1 MLKNKKKIV
10 CGITGHTGS
19 IGRNLI
25 KNYKKKVIF
34 YPFKGDITNKKQI
47 LKWVKSKKFNYLIH
61 LAAIVPIK
69 EVNSNRK
76 KAFNVNT
83 LGTKNLVD
91 VIIKEKKKIDWV
103 FFASTSHVYS
113 SSNKKISEN
122 AKIKPISYYGKTKFL
137 AENEISKLKKNGTKV
152 CIGRIFSTT
161 NNYQRKNYLVPDLKN
176 KIKKAKRK
184 IILKNLNHFRDFI
197 SIKDI
202 IKIILYFLKINY
214 FGIINISSGKKTK
227 LSDIAK
233 IIAKYYKKEIV
244 IKNNIS
250 PTSLLSDNSL
260 LKRKYKFKLN
270 TNIKTMI
277 FND

>member
-10 CGITGHTGS
+10 CGITGHSGS

-25 KNYKKKVIF
+25 KNYGKKIYF

-47 LKWVKSKKFNYLIH
+47 LKWVKSKNFNYLIH

-69 EVNSNRK
+69 EVNNNRK
-76 KAFNVNT
+76 NAFNVNT

-91 VIIKEKKKIDWV
+91 VITKEQKRIDWV

-113 SSNKKISEN
+113 SSNKKINEN

-137 AENEISKLKKNGTKV
+137 AEKEISKLKKNGTKV

-176 KIKKAKRK
+176 KIKKAKKK
-184 IILKNLNHFRDFI
+184 IVLKNLNHFRDFI

-227 LSDIAK
+227 LSDIAR
-233 IIAKYYKKEIV
+233 IIAKRYKKEIIV
-244 IKNNIS
+244 KNNKN

-260 LKRKYKFKLN
+260 LKKRYKFKLN
-270 TNIKTMI
+270 INIKSMI
-277 FND
+277 FKD